1 MQLKRQNFEIIK
13 KGYNAQAK
21 GGLNPRLTESTLFLW
36 QSISANKSQYVFDP
50 LENASQAADELRLNI
65 NDEFT
70 VTQFGVFLYGKVQ
83 DQANASDTKQLLTE
97 MPFELL
103 AAGQS
108 LKAANL
114 WAGAADILVNNIKYV
129 EKYDLRKHNMAGF
142 GRLTTNGN
150 TAFDFSKDGMDE
162 LAPMVTLS
170 GAKKNQIN
178 INLPDSLA
186 SFTFNVVGAT
196 QTMTY
201 TIDKIA
207 VVMRGLNAQNAAKFQ
222 G

>member
-1 MQLKRQNFEIIK
+1 MNTKRNNFDIIK
-13 KGYNAQAK
+13 KGYAAQPK
-21 GGLNPRLTESTLFLW
+21 SLSPRLTEGTLFLV

-50 LENASQAADELRLNI
+50 LENASQRADELRLNI

-70 VTQFGVFLYGKVQ
+70 ITQFGVFLYGTVQ
-83 DQANASDTKQLLTE
+83 DQANASTTSQLLTE
-97 MPFELL
+97 IPFELL
-103 AAGQS
+103 AVGQS
-108 LKAANL
+108 LKAGNL
-114 WAGAADILVNNIKYV
+114 FAGAVDILVNNIKYV
-129 EKYDLRKHNMAGF
+129 EKYDIRKCNMAQF
-142 GRLTTNGN
+142 GRLTTQGN
-150 TAFDFSKDGMDE
+150 TGFNFATDGMDD

-178 INLPDSLA
+178 VNLPDSMA
-186 SFTFNVVGAT
+186 SFTFDVVGAT

-207 VVMRGLNAQNAAKFQ
+207 VLMRGLNAQNAAKFQ